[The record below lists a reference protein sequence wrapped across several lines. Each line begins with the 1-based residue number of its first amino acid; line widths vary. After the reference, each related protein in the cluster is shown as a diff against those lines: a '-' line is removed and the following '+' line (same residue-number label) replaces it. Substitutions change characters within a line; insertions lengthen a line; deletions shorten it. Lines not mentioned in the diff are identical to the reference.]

1 MKRGLRVL
9 QLCLLAVVLIGLFL
23 IVRQTK
29 GEQTSSQSNTQAAQI
44 AGLPDRALPAAS
56 TPESAQPS
64 QEAPEAPL
72 SAEETLA
79 QIDLQALREVNPDV
93 VGWIALPGTEISY
106 PVVQGTDNDYYLAH
120 TWDGEN
126 SSCGAIFLDCGASAD
141 FSGFHTLVYG
151 HRMRNGTM
159 FTALKDYRSAE
170 FLREHPSVY
179 LVLNS
184 GVYRYDVF
192 SAREADTMGIVYEK
206 NLEGREDAL
215 LQDCL
220 EGSVID
226 TGVTPQATDPILT
239 LSTCTGTGYARRW
252 TVHAVLADSPE
263 TPDAG

>member
-1 MKRGLRVL
+1 
-9 QLCLLAVVLIGLFL
+9 
-23 IVRQTK
+23 
-29 GEQTSSQSNTQAAQI
+29 
-44 AGLPDRALPAAS
+44 
-56 TPESAQPS
+56 
-64 QEAPEAPL
+64 
-72 SAEETLA
+72 
-79 QIDLQALREVNPDV
+79 
-93 VGWIALPGTEISY
+93 
-106 PVVQGTDNDYYLAH
+106 
-120 TWDGEN
+120 
-126 SSCGAIFLDCGASAD
+126 
-141 FSGFHTLVYG
+141 
-151 HRMRNGTM
+151 MRNGTM

-179 LVLNS
+179 LVLDS

-226 TGVTPQATDPILT
+226 TGVTPQAADPILT

>member
-1 MKRGLRVL
+1 MG
-9 QLCLLAVVLIGLFL
+9 
-23 IVRQTK
+23 
-29 GEQTSSQSNTQAAQI
+29 
-44 AGLPDRALPAAS
+44 
-56 TPESAQPS
+56 
-64 QEAPEAPL
+64 
-72 SAEETLA
+72 
-79 QIDLQALREVNPDV
+79 
-93 VGWIALPGTEISY
+93 
-106 PVVQGTDNDYYLAH
+106 
-120 TWDGEN
+120 
-126 SSCGAIFLDCGASAD
+126 GASAD

-179 LVLNS
+179 LVLDS

-226 TGVTPQATDPILT
+226 TGVTPQAADPILT

-252 TVHAVLADSPE
+252 TVHAVLADSSE
-263 TPDAG
+263 TSDAG